1 MRNVAKVRLYPTPE
15 QRLSLAKAFGSCR
28 YIWNYCLAENNRIYK
43 ETGKG
48 ISAITMKK
56 WIPQLKKQEETEWLK
71 ETYSQCLQSSVI
83 NLGIAFKNFFD
94 SRGGYPRFKSRYG
107 KQSLQYP
114 QNVKIEDSGL
124 FFPKIGEIKANLH
137 RSIPSGNPTTPRVG
151 ESAAPIDGELKTVT
165 ISKTKTEKYYA
176 SLLFDDGL
184 PEVKPNNNGKV
195 LGIDLGISS
204 YCITSDGSKYD
215 NPRHLKKHERNLK
228 RKQQKLSR
236 KQKNSNSR
244 NKARRLVARAH
255 EKISNARIDF
265 LHKLSR
271 KLVDKSQVIVC
282 ENLNI
287 KRMVRNHKLAKAISD
302 AGRGCAQVASSDA
315 LSHSALRWGMFLNF
329 LEYKCKKE
337 GKVFLQIDRFFPSS
351 KTCNHCLNVV
361 DSLPLDIRTW
371 DCPRCQTKDI
381 DRDINAA
388 KNCRDEGIRILSSG
402 TGETAKGG
410 NVRQRRGRKSTVV
423 AVAHEFGSH
432 SCNQ

>member
-1 MRNVAKVRLYPTPE
+1 MRNVVKVRLYPTSE
-15 QRLSLAKAFGSCR
+15 QKRSLAKAFGSCR
-28 YIWNYCLAENNRIYK
+28 WLWNYCLAENNRIYK

-48 ISAITMKK
+48 VSAITMKR
-56 WIPQLKKQEETEWLK
+56 WIPQLKKQEETEWLS

-83 NLGIAFKNFFD
+83 NLGIAYKNFFEK
-94 SRGGYPRFKSRYG
+94 RGGYPRFKSKYG

-114 QNVKIEDSGL
+114 QNVKVTNNSL
-124 FFPKIGEIKANLH
+124 YFPKIGDVKANLH
-137 RSIPSGNPTTPRVG
+137 RIF
-151 ESAAPIDGELKTVT
+151 EGELKTVT
-165 ISKTKTEKYYA
+165 IAKTKTEKYYA
-176 SLLFDDGL
+176 SLLFDDAVDE
-184 PEVKPNNNGKV
+184 PKSNSQGKAI
-195 LGIDLGISS
+195 GIDLGLTHF
-204 YCITSDGSKYD
+204 CITSDSRKYD

-236 KQKNSNSR
+236 KQKGSNSR

-255 EKISNARIDF
+255 EKISNARQDF

-271 KLVDKSQVIVC
+271 KLVNENQVIIT

-287 KRMVRNHKLAKAISD
+287 KGLVRNHKLAKAIND
-302 AGRGCAQVASSDA
+302 CG
-315 LSHSALRWGMFLNF
+315 WGMFLNF

-371 DCPRCQTKDI
+371 DCSSCGTKGI

-388 KNCRDEGIRILSSG
+388 RNCRDEGLRILFSSG

-410 NVRQRRGRKSTVV
+410 SVRPRRGRKSTVLD
-423 AVAHEFGSH
+423 AERSWGFPPRSLCIACGY
-432 SCNQ
+432 CR

>member
-1 MRNVAKVRLYPTPE
+1 MRNVPQGYNIVKVRLYPKPE
-15 QRLSLAKAFGSCR
+15 QKLSLAKAFGSCR

-56 WIPQLKKQEETEWLK
+56 WIPNLKKQKETEWLK
-71 ETYSQCLQSSVI
+71 EIYSQCLQSSVI
-83 NLGIAFKNFFD
+83 NLGIAYKNFFEK
-94 SRGGYPRFKSRYG
+94 RGGYPRFKSRYG
-107 KQSLQYP
+107 NQSLQYP
-114 QNVKIEDSGL
+114 QNVKITNVGL
-124 FFPKIGEIKANLH
+124 NLPKIGNVKANLH
-137 RSIPSGNPTTPRVG
+137 RLF
-151 ESAAPIDGELKTVT
+151 DGELKTVT
-165 ISKTKTEKYYA
+165 VSKTKTNKYYA
-176 SLLFDDGL
+176 SLLFDDGEPEL
-184 PEVKPNNNGKV
+184 PTIREGKII
-195 LGIDLGISS
+195 GIDLGISS

-215 NPRHLKKHERNLK
+215 NPRHLKKHSSNLK

-236 KQKNSNSR
+236 KQKGSNSR
-244 NKARRLVARAH
+244 NKARRLVAVAH
-255 EKISNARIDF
+255 EKISNVRQDF

-271 KLVDKSQVIVC
+271 KLVNNNQVIVC

-287 KRMVRNHKLAKAISD
+287 KGLVRNHKLAKAISD
-302 AGRGCAQVASSDA
+302 CG
-315 LSHSALRWGMFLNF
+315 WGMFLNF
-329 LEYKCKKE
+329 LEYKCKNE

-371 DCPRCQTKDI
+371 DCPSCNTKDI

-402 TGETAKGG
+402 AGETANGG

-423 AVAHEFGSH
+423 AVADEFGSH
-432 SCNQ
+432 ARIL

>member
-1 MRNVAKVRLYPTPE
+1 MRNVVKVRLYPTPD
-15 QRLSLAKAFGSCR
+15 QKLSLAQAFGSCR

-83 NLGIAFKNFFD
+83 NLGLAFKNFFEK
-94 SRGGYPRFKSRYG
+94 RGGYPRFKSKYG

-114 QNVKIEDSGL
+114 QNVKVTEVGL
-124 FFPKIGEIKANLH
+124 QFPKIGFVKANLH
-137 RSIPSGNPTTPRVG
+137 RLF
-151 ESAAPIDGELKTVT
+151 DGELKTVT
-165 ISKTKTEKYYA
+165 ISKTKTDKYYA

-184 PEVKPNNNGKV
+184 AEPESTSSGKI
-195 LGIDLGISS
+195 LGVDLGISS

-215 NPRHLKKHERNLK
+215 NPRHFKKHERNLK
-228 RKQQKLSR
+228 RKQRKLSR
-236 KQKNSNSR
+236 KQKGSNSR
-244 NKARRLVARAH
+244 NKARKLVARAY
-255 EKISNARIDF
+255 EKISNARQDF

-271 KLVDKSQVIVC
+271 KLVNKSQVIVC
-282 ENLNI
+282 EDLNI
-287 KRMVRNHKLAKAISD
+287 KGLIRNHKLAKAISD
-302 AGRGCAQVASSDA
+302 CG
-315 LSHSALRWGMFLNF
+315 WGMFLNF
-329 LEYKCKKE
+329 LEYKCKQE

-361 DSLPLDIRTW
+361 DSLPLDVRNW
-371 DCPRCQTKDI
+371 DCPSCRTKGI

-388 KNCRDEGIRILSSG
+388 RNCRDEGIRILSSG

-410 NVRQRRGRKSTVV
+410 NVRQHRGRKSTVLLLPMNLEAGTLSDRMSV
-423 AVAHEFGSH
+423 W
-432 SCNQ
+432 

>member
-1 MRNVAKVRLYPTPE
+1 MRNVTKVRLYPTPV
-15 QRLSLAKAFGSCR
+15 QKLSLAKAFGSCR

-56 WIPQLKKQEETEWLK
+56 WIPQLKKKEDTEWLK

-94 SRGGYPRFKSRYG
+94 SRGGYPRFKSKYA

-114 QNVKIEDSGL
+114 QNVKIKDTGL
-124 FFPKIGEIKANLH
+124 YFPKIGEVKANLH
-137 RSIPSGNPTTPRVG
+137 RLF
-151 ESAAPIDGELKTVT
+151 DGELKTVT
-165 ISKTKTEKYYA
+165 ISKTKTDKYYA

-195 LGIDLGISS
+195 IGIDLGISS

-236 KQKNSNSR
+236 KQKAMKCGLGRGFQAPEINSGDSPLGFPHEQLHQEGSNSR
-244 NKARRLVARAH
+244 KKARKLVAVAH
-255 EKISNARIDF
+255 EKISNARQDF

-271 KLVDKSQVIVC
+271 KLVNKSQVIVC
-282 ENLNI
+282 EDLNI
-287 KRMVRNHKLAKAISD
+287 KGLVRNHKLAKTIND
-302 AGRGCAQVASSDA
+302 CG
-315 LSHSALRWGMFLNF
+315 WGMFLNF

-337 GKVFLQIDRFFPSS
+337 GKIFLQIDRFFPSS

-371 DCPRCQTKDI
+371 NCPSCQTQGI

-388 KNCRDEGIRILSSG
+388 KNCRDEGIRILSCG
-402 TGETAKGG
+402 TRDTANGG
-410 NVRQRRGRKSTVV
+410 NVRQHRGRKSTVV
-423 AVAHEFGSH
+423 AVADEFGSQH
-432 SCNQ
+432 STR

>member
-1 MRNVAKVRLYPTPE
+1 MRNVVKVRLYPTPD
-15 QRLSLAKAFGSCR
+15 QKLSLAKAFGTCR
-28 YIWNYCLAENNRIYK
+28 YIWNYCLVENNRIYK

-83 NLGIAFKNFFD
+83 NLGIAFKNFFEK
-94 SRGGYPRFKSRYG
+94 RGGYPRFKSRYG

-114 QNVKIEDSGL
+114 QNVRVENTGL
-124 FFPKIGEIKANLH
+124 RCGQALSFPKIGEIKANLH
-137 RSIPSGNPTTPRVG
+137 RLF
-151 ESAAPIDGELKTVT
+151 DGELKTVT
-165 ISKTKTEKYYA
+165 VCKTKTDKYYA

-184 PEVKPNNNGKV
+184 PEIKQSSKGKV

-228 RKQQKLSR
+228 RKQQKLSK
-236 KQKNSNSR
+236 KQKGSNSR

-271 KLVDKSQVIVC
+271 KLVDKNQVIVC
-282 ENLNI
+282 EDLNI
-287 KRMVRNHKLAKAISD
+287 KGMVRNHKLAKAISD
-302 AGRGCAQVASSDA
+302 CG
-315 LSHSALRWGMFLNF
+315 WGMFLNF
-329 LEYKCKKE
+329 LEYKCKRE

-351 KTCNHCLNVV
+351 KTCNNCLNVV
-361 DSLPLDIRTW
+361 DNLPLDIRTW
-371 DCPRCQTKDI
+371 DCPNCNTKGI

-388 KNCRDEGIRILSSG
+388 KNCRDEGIRILRTSRAAEVSSADVSLSCG
-402 TGETAKGG
+402 TRDTANGG

-423 AVAHEFGSH
+423 AVADEFGSQH
-432 SCNQ
+432 STR